1 MTELKNKLQKLSKSH
16 PIPGDEKLERR
27 LLRLERMRDFYIDKI
42 PEAPVK
48 QGMLF
53 SGFVTA
59 LVYAITTIRM
69 YRKLTTKL
77 KELAEDD
84 DGQQGQNSN

>member
-1 MTELKNKLQKLSKSH
+1 MTELKNKVQDLSKSH

-27 LLRLERMRDFYIDKI
+27 LLRLERMRDFYEAKI
-42 PEAPVK
+42 PDAPVK

-84 DGQQGQNSN
+84 ENER